1 MPNLGEVEHH
11 LQQLE

>member
-1 MPNLGEVEHH
+1 MSNLGEVEHH